1 MLGKSC
7 PVATPTAEDSSMSL
21 NEQSDTLSQNQNPIQ
36 PDSTP
41 TEDVIRGDH
50 SEESSDSDSDT
61 VSESGSCSD
70 SGSHNGSGSGLVAS
84 LGESL
89 IPPLKETS
97 SKNLKDQTS
106 MGKTSPQVSDQN
118 EPPKEN
124 SMLDNQKTDTTSRK
138 RTIDKSQAT
147 RL

>member
-1 MLGKSC
+1 
-7 PVATPTAEDSSMSL
+7 
-21 NEQSDTLSQNQNPIQ
+21 
-36 PDSTP
+36 
-41 TEDVIRGDH
+41 
-50 SEESSDSDSDT
+50 
-61 VSESGSCSD
+61 
-70 SGSHNGSGSGLVAS
+70 
-84 LGESL
+84 
-89 IPPLKETS
+89 
-97 SKNLKDQTS
+97 